1 MEKKNRN
8 NFHNFQREIKNLRN
22 ICKKD
27 HIWILWKIHKAEQEK
42 IESLVDSLSP
52 FPRCTL

>member
-1 MEKKNRN
+1 MEKKNKN